1 MSFQDLYLQ
10 IYSPNIEGEA
20 TSSLMAGAI
29 QINTFEFGWS
39 SQKPVL
45 PPEMLDELASA
56 STSGGGG
63 GGGGGGKKGAKGGGG
78 GGSNAGAMK
87 SAIGKLKGLSTES
100 DPPTDQQKFQFT
112 ITKNPDK
119 SSPTLF
125 KAFCQSRFPAKKPVY
140 REAVVTMRKSGLN
153 ARGPS
158 LYLNFRFGQVSVSG
172 FDFKSKGNDECDETV
187 VFQFETCKMQY
198 TPQMDDGGRAAPNI
212 KGWNFKD
219 HKAM

>member
-29 QINTFEFGWS
+29 QINSFEFGWS

-45 PPEMLDELASA
+45 PPALLDELASA
-56 STSGGGG
+56 SSSSGGGGGAPKKGAPARGGGG
-63 GGGGGGKKGAKGGGG
+63 GGGA
-78 GGSNAGAMK
+78 SMK
-87 SAIGKLKGLSTES
+87 SAISKLKGISTES
-100 DPPTDQQKFQFT
+100 DPPDDRQKFQFT

-153 ARGPS
+153 NRGPS

-172 FDFKSKGNDECDETV
+172 FDFKSKGSDECDETV

-198 TPQMDDGGRAAPNI
+198 TPQMYDGGRAAPNI